1 MDSVLRR
8 RKVNFV
14 GKCVLLRSC
23 SAAFMVVAA
32 LLFYGCGGDGGPLSP
47 SLSQLVEFQNAGPV
61 PPKVDVDR
69 LLEARTIMG
78 VYRIVPGDL
87 LELQMPSIL
96 QVVTADSPVSQ
107 SMSEP
112 YLCRVS
118 YDGNITVPVIGQVS
132 VVGKSLTETGT
143 AIVEAFYPEY
153 CVDRPTVVV
162 RVTEYRTIKVCIN
175 GAVKN
180 PGVYE
185 LRGDQTSLVSL
196 IMASGGIVDDGAAII
211 RINRKE
217 QSGMLAFHQ
226 DDSVTAQRERLLNT
240 LDTEAEQQVSDTP
253 GLEYNADEN
262 KSLILPIKGKNVPFT
277 DVSLQEGDVAIIEP
291 LEQPRFTVI
300 GLVNKAGTFE
310 YPPNVQYNL
319 IEALACAGDL
329 NMSAD
334 PQYAT
339 IYRQKVDGTI
349 VDTRFKI
356 IDDSRLTSALSV
368 LVKPGDIIAVEQTPK
383 TRTNLFLNN
392 VFRIN
397 TGLYTTVR
405 IIE

>member
-1 MDSVLRR
+1 M
-8 RKVNFV
+8 NFV
-14 GKCVLLRSC
+14 GKCVFLRSC
-23 SAAFMVVAA
+23 STTFMVVAA
-32 LLFYGCGGDGGPLSP
+32 LLFYGCGGDNGPLSP
-47 SLSQLVEFQNAGPV
+47 PLAQLVEFQNAGPV
-61 PPKVDVDR
+61 PPRVDVDR
-69 LLEARTIMG
+69 LLEARTVMG
-78 VYRIVPGDL
+78 VYRVVPGDL

-96 QVVTADSPVSQ
+96 QVVTADSPVSRN
-107 SMSEP
+107 MSEP

-132 VVGKSLTETGT
+132 VIGKSLPEIGT
-143 AIVEAFYPEY
+143 VIVEAFYPEY
-153 CVDRPTVVV
+153 CFDRPTVVV
-162 RVTEYRTIKVCIN
+162 RVTEYSTIKVCIN

-196 IMASGGIVDDGAAII
+196 IMAAGGIVDDGAAMI

-226 DDSVTAQRERLLNT
+226 DDSVTVQLGKLLNT
-240 LDTEAEQQVSDTP
+240 LGMEAPQQVSDTP
-253 GLEYNADEN
+253 GLEYDADEN
-262 KSLILPIKGKNVPFT
+262 KSLILPVKGKNVPFT

-300 GLVNKAGTFE
+300 GLVNKPGTFE
-310 YPPNVQYNL
+310 YPPNVHYNL

-329 NMSAD
+329 NLAAD

-339 IYRQKVDGTI
+339 IYRQKPDGTI
-349 VDTRFKI
+349 VDARFKI
-356 IDDSRLTSALSV
+356 IDDSRLTSAISV
-368 LVKPGDIIAVEQTPK
+368 PVKPGDIIAVEQTPK
-383 TRTNLFLNN
+383 TRTNLFLDK

-397 TGLYTTVR
+397 TGLYTTVQ
-405 IIE
+405 ILD